1 MMLPSYHMGTA
12 LAILEIYHFLWI
24 STSDAVLL
32 DQAVLPEPDG
42 ALEARGEHPFAPGI
56 PHGRRHRVCV
66 DAKPA
71 AICVTSPYARSYR
84 GQAAARTRSLSH
96 EIPSEN
102 RRVSESQN
110 HLHGKGCTNFR
121 LLFA

>member
-1 MMLPSYHMGTA
+1 MLPSYHHVDA
-12 LAILEIYHFLWI
+12 LSILETHLFLWI
-24 STSDAVLL
+24 STSGAVFL
-32 DQAVLPEPDG
+32 DQPALPEPDG
-42 ALEARGEHPFAPGI
+42 ALEVRGESPLAPGI

-84 GQAAARTRSLSH
+84 GQAAARTRSLTH